1 LVFGQ
6 ILSRDYMGWNISDT
20 LWGKK
25 SRKKRVCVCEI
36 ARARARACVRM
47 YVCVCLINNNIYVHI
62 MFGNKYIKITF
73 AKTIYTHNNISISV
87 RHQAVLETISIIGMQ
102 NTVHYLNINF
112 CLKLILVFF
121 YIPTIARSTNALSF
135 CICNVARKKN
145 RALSTSTNIARNI
158 AYCRLKIWQIKCSF
172 SFQ

>member
-1 LVFGQ
+1 
-6 ILSRDYMGWNISDT
+6 
-20 LWGKK
+20 
-25 SRKKRVCVCEI
+25 
-36 ARARARACVRM
+36 
-47 YVCVCLINNNIYVHI
+47 

-121 YIPTIARSTNALSF
+121 YLPTIARSTNALSF
-135 CICNVARKKN
+135 CICNVVRKKN
-145 RALSTSTNIARNI
+145 RAPSTSTNIARNI
-158 AYCRLKIWQIKCSF
+158 AYCRLKI
-172 SFQ
+172 